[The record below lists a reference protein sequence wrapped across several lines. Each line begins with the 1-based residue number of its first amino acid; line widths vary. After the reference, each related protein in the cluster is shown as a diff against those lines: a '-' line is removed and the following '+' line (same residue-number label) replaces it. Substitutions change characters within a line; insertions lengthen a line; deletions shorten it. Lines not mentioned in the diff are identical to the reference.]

1 MCLTSSNQQNTQNH
15 TSEFIKADEQNRWL
29 NSNRLKQINGYKTL
43 ISYCDGEKANSALK
57 IGKSMAALSKYLTID
72 QTELNKNL
80 DETNPRD
87 HSCNNEKESNSV
99 IHPDT
104 FYVRDEKQNFDR
116 LREELSIMKCDIQY
130 HLSLYRSYIKELSS
144 YILYT
149 NIMIVLFH
157 LMIFAIIIS
166 HPNCLYLYLYTPLR
180 YL

>member
-1 MCLTSSNQQNTQNH
+1 MIHFHFILNFQTINQVRRTVQFQNDKTKNPI
-15 TSEFIKADEQNRWL
+15 SEICK
-29 NSNRLKQINGYKTL
+29 SI
-43 ISYCDGEKANSALK
+43 
-57 IGKSMAALSKYLTID
+57 IGLSKYGMVF
-72 QTELNKNL
+72 QRQLNKNE
-80 DETNPRD
+80 DNSDSND
-87 HSCNNEKESNSV
+87 HACDKEIESTSV

-104 FYVRDEKQNFDR
+104 FYVADEEQNFDR

-130 HLSLYRSYIKELSS
+130 NLSLYRSYIKELSS